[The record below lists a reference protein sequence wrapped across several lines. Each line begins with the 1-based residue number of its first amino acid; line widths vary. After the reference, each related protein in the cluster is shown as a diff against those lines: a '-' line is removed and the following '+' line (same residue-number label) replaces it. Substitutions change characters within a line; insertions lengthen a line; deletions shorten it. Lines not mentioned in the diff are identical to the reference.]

1 MINPETMVTMKTKHF
16 LGIVAS
22 ACLLAAC
29 SNQDELL
36 QQDELVAKQCV
47 TVNAYV
53 PDDANSRLAFEDQG
67 VNGLKVSW
75 KESSESFSV
84 MTATM
89 AEPVTFT
96 QTEGSEFAGPNGFT
110 FAEGTDYYAYYPA
123 LTQDMLGYDPDTEV
137 PLTTVSATAIPFYFY
152 SQSGQLDENMN
163 LMYAKRSAEGDFQ
176 FRHMLAVMKFTL
188 KGFQGE
194 LVNDVEISFAH
205 ESDLY
210 YTFGTVDVTG
220 ENPVFTAEDASY
232 MLIPAEN
239 LTADEDGNYTI
250 YAYLPPLA
258 AGTKVS
264 IVAYSENEEDNKY
277 MTWRDEFT
285 VNNEGIKA
293 GYYYTAARKM
303 ETSEEE
309 NIQLNFTAGN
319 VEELKAWIDA
329 LNTYSG
335 VNLTLTADIG
345 LPRDI
350 LGYDND
356 GDGINDSN
364 WPSELW
370 ISGTVDGN
378 GYTITNLYMV
388 HGEKAALFGEVQ
400 AGGVVKNL
408 HLKNA
413 SIGGNKA
420 GGIAVDN
427 YGTISGCS
435 VSGTSSV
442 GVMEN
447 GYAGGIVCCNQ
458 SDGTVIGCYCSAEVS
473 TAVIGY
479 LGGIVGENAGTVT
492 ACYSTSKFIYSI
504 SWHCF
509 RGGIACLNGETGTV
523 TTCYWNSASA
533 TYGIYFDYTKE
544 YPSDE
549 GATKVDGTTDAWSA
563 AAQAMNEAMPDGFGW
578 QYVENTDN
586 ATKEKEPLKLQKVTP

>member
-1 MINPETMVTMKTKHF
+1 MKTKHF

-22 ACLLAAC
+22 AWMLAAC

-53 PDDANSRLAFEDQG
+53 PDGTGSRLAYDDQG
-67 VNGLKVSW
+67 TDGLKVSW
-75 KESSESFSV
+75 KESGESFSV

-96 QTEGSEFAGPNGFT
+96 QTEGSEFAGPDGFT

-123 LTQDMLGYDPDTEV
+123 LTQDMLGYDPDTDE

-188 KGFQGE
+188 KGIQGE

-239 LTADEDGNYTI
+239 LTADEDGNYVV

-364 WPSELW
+364 WPSELM
-370 ISGTVDGN
+370 IAGTVDGN

-492 ACYSTSKFIYSI
+492 ACYSTSEFLYSI
-504 SWHCF
+504 SWQCV

-523 TTCYWNSASA
+523 TTCYWNSEKAA
-533 TYGIYFDYTKE
+533 NGIYYDYTKE

-549 GATKVDGTTDAWSA
+549 GATKVDGTTVTWETAME
-563 AAQAMNEAMPDGFGW
+563 AMNTALPSDFGDW
-578 QYVENTDN
+578 RYEPSTNEN
-586 ATKEKEPLKLQKVTP
+586 EPLILDKPGNNDYVPV

>member
-1 MINPETMVTMKTKHF
+1 MVTMKTKHF
-16 LGIVAS
+16 LGMMAGVWM
-22 ACLLAAC
+22 LAAC

-36 QQDELVAKQCV
+36 KQDGETTKQCV

-53 PDDANSRLAFEDQG
+53 PDGIGSRLAFEDQG
-67 VNGLKVSW
+67 TNGLKVSW
-75 KESSESFSV
+75 KESNECFSV
-84 MTATM
+84 MTAEE

-96 QTEGSEFAGPNGFT
+96 QTEGSEFAGPDGFT
-110 FAEGTDYYAYYPA
+110 FAEGTDYYAFYPA
-123 LTQDMLGYDPDTEV
+123 LQEGMLGADPETGELFTEV
-137 PLTTVSATAIPFYFY
+137 SAKAIPFNVFE
-152 SQSGQLDENMN
+152 QTGQLDENMN

-176 FRHMLAVMKFTL
+176 FKHMLAVMKFTL
-188 KGFQGE
+188 KGIQGE
-194 LVNDVEISFAH
+194 LVNTVDISFAH
-205 ESDLY
+205 KSDY

-220 ENPVFTAEDASY
+220 ENPVFTDDAASD

-239 LTADEDGNYTI
+239 LTADKDGNYTI

-319 VEELKAWIDA
+319 VEELKAWIEA

-356 GDGINDSN
+356 GDGVNDGN
-364 WPSELW
+364 WPSELT

-378 GYTITNLYMV
+378 GHTITNLHMDY
-388 HGEKAALFGEVQ
+388 GEIVALFGEVQ

-413 SIGGNKA
+413 NIAGNKA

-435 VSGTSSV
+435 VSGSV
-442 GVMEN
+442 ATMDPNYNV
-447 GYAGGIVCCNQ
+447 GGIVN
-458 SDGTVIGCYCSAEVS
+458 SNWPGGRVIGCYCSAEVS
-473 TAVIGY
+473 TADMGC
-479 LGGIVGENAGTVT
+479 LGGIVVWNEGTVT
-492 ACYSTSKFIYSI
+492 ACYSTSTFSSYCYGLS
-504 SWHCF
+504 
-509 RGGIACLNGETGTV
+509 GGIVGWNGETGTV
-523 TTCYWNSASA
+523 TTCYWNSTSA
-533 TYGIYFDYTKE
+533 TNGIYLDYTSGN
-544 YPSDE
+544 PSDE
-549 GATKVDGTTDAWSA
+549 GATKVDGTTVTWNSTAMS
-563 AAQAMNEAMPDGFGW
+563 AMNNALPAGFGW
-578 QYVENTDN
+578 QYVENTDDT
-586 ATKEKEPLKLQKVTP
+586 TKEKEPLKLQKVTP